1 MGAVVPLATQKQVP
15 VPFDGEK
22 AQSAPVAG
30 PITGP
35 ITHTGTECVARGLDR
50 CRLIT

>member
-22 AQSAPVAG
+22 AQSVPVAG
-30 PITGP
+30 PITG
-35 ITHTGTECVARGLDR
+35 TEYVARGLDR
-50 CRLIT
+50 CRLIM